1 MKAKFVIQPDFKWS
15 LASEESS
22 KFAFFGILF
31 YTETSTIS
39 RAGLATIF
47 NIAKSTT

>member
-22 KFAFFGILF
+22 KFAFFCILF
-31 YTETSTIS
+31 YTETSKIS
-39 RAGLATIF
+39 LPFLFQLFIEF
-47 NIAKSTT
+47 YN